1 MLSVLKKVS
10 QFYPGTAAVVL
21 ISIASQFLATNYGA
35 PVLVFALLLGMA
47 MNFLYRQEHT
57 KAGVDLCATQV
68 LRAGVAMLGA
78 GIAVSDIAAIG
89 FAGVGV
95 LIGGMFFTIA
105 IGPVL
110 ARMLGLKRDMGL
122 LSGGAVAIC
131 GVSAALTLSS
141 VMPKNEEQSKFTLL
155 TVIMV
160 TTIGAIAMVTYPI
173 AVQILE
179 LTPQQAGYF
188 LGGAIH
194 DVSHVAG
201 AGFALS
207 EAIGVEAMTVK
218 MVRVAML
225 IPIAWC
231 FLLLFNR
238 EGGSGQSLK
247 PPGFL
252 LLFIALATVNSFG
265 FIPAAWSSALTS
277 LSKLSFLLAIVA
289 LGIKTELSGLIS
301 HGWRPVALVLL
312 QSVFLGATMLLWAGF
327 AM

>member
-1 MLSVLKKVS
+1 LALSRLVQL
-10 QFYPGTAAVVL
+10 YPGIAAVLL
-21 ISIASQFLATNYGA
+21 IAVASQFLATNYGA

-57 KAGVDLCATQV
+57 RAGVDLCATQV
-68 LRAGVAMLGA
+68 LRAGVGLLGA

-89 FAGVGV
+89 VSGLGV
-95 LIGGMFFTIA
+95 LLGGMAVTIA
-105 IGPVL
+105 LGPVL
-110 ARMLGLKRDMGL
+110 AKMLGLNRDFGL
-122 LSGGAVAIC
+122 LSSGAVAIC

-141 VMPKNEEQSKFTLL
+141 VMPKSEEQSKFTLL

-160 TTIGAIAMVTYPI
+160 TTIGAIAMVLYPI
-173 AVQILE
+173 IVQTLE

-207 EAIGVEAMTVK
+207 ETVGVEAMTVK

-238 EGGSGQSLK
+238 HQGADVSLK
-247 PPGFL
+247 PPLFL
-252 LLFIALATVNSFG
+252 IGFIALALLNSG
-265 FIPAAWSSALTS
+265 GLIPAEWSTALTQ

-289 LGIKTELSGLIS
+289 LGIKTELSGLVA
-301 HGWRPVALVLL
+301 HGWRPVALVLI
-312 QSVFLGATMLLWAGF
+312 QSVLLGSTMLLWAVF
-327 AM
+327 MI

>member
-1 MLSVLKKVS
+1 MALSRLVQL
-10 QFYPGTAAVVL
+10 YPGIAAVLL
-21 ISIASQFLATNYGA
+21 IAVASQFLATNYGA

-57 KAGVDLCATQV
+57 RAGVDLCATQV
-68 LRAGVAMLGA
+68 LRAGVGLLGA

-89 FAGVGV
+89 VSGLGV
-95 LIGGMFFTIA
+95 LLGGMAVTIA
-105 IGPVL
+105 LGPVL
-110 ARMLGLKRDMGL
+110 AKMLGLNRDFGL
-122 LSGGAVAIC
+122 LSSGAVAIC

-141 VMPKNEEQSKFTLL
+141 VMPKSEEQSKFTLL

-160 TTIGAIAMVTYPI
+160 TTIGAIAMVLYPI
-173 AVQILE
+173 IVQTLE

-207 EAIGVEAMTVK
+207 EAVGVEAMTVK

-231 FLLLFNR
+231 FLMLFNR
-238 EGGSGQSLK
+238 STGSTQSLR

-252 LLFIALATVNSFG
+252 LVFIALAVVNSLG
-265 FIPAAWSSALTS
+265 YIPVNWSATLTE

-289 LGIKTELSGLIS
+289 LGIKTELSGLAA

-312 QSVFLGATMLLWAGF
+312 QSVLLGGTMLLWAVF
-327 AM
+327 MI

>member
-1 MLSVLKKVS
+1 MALSRLVQL
-10 QFYPGTAAVVL
+10 YPGIAAVLL
-21 ISIASQFLATNYGA
+21 IAVASQFLATNYGA

-57 KAGVDLCATQV
+57 RAGVDLCATQV
-68 LRAGVAMLGA
+68 LRAGVGLLGA

-89 FAGVGV
+89 VSGLGV
-95 LIGGMFFTIA
+95 LLGGMAITIA
-105 IGPVL
+105 LGPVL
-110 ARMLGLKRDMGL
+110 AKMLGLNRDFGL
-122 LSGGAVAIC
+122 LSSGAVAIC

-141 VMPKNEEQSKFTLL
+141 VMPKSEEQSKFTLL

-160 TTIGAIAMVTYPI
+160 TTIGAIAMVLYPI
-173 AVQILE
+173 IVQTLE

-207 EAIGVEAMTVK
+207 EAVGVEAMTVK

-231 FLLLFNR
+231 FLMLFNR
-238 EGGSGQSLK
+238 STGSTQSLR

-252 LLFIALATVNSFG
+252 LVFIALAVVNSLG
-265 FIPAAWSSALTS
+265 YIPVKWSATLTE

-289 LGIKTELSGLIS
+289 LGIKTELSGLAA

-312 QSVFLGATMLLWAGF
+312 QSVLLGGTMLLWAVF
-327 AM
+327 MI

>member
-1 MLSVLKKVS
+1 LALSRLVQL
-10 QFYPGTAAVVL
+10 YPGIAAVLL
-21 ISIASQFLATNYGA
+21 IAVASQFLATNYGA

-57 KAGVDLCATQV
+57 RAGVDLCATQV
-68 LRAGVAMLGA
+68 LRAGVGLLGA

-89 FAGVGV
+89 VSGLGV
-95 LIGGMFFTIA
+95 LLGGMAVTIA
-105 IGPVL
+105 LGPVL
-110 ARMLGLKRDMGL
+110 AKMLGLNRDFGL
-122 LSGGAVAIC
+122 LSSGAVAIC

-141 VMPKNEEQSKFTLL
+141 VMPKSEEQSKFTLL

-160 TTIGAIAMVTYPI
+160 TTIGAIAMVLYPI
-173 AVQILE
+173 IVQTLE

-207 EAIGVEAMTVK
+207 EAVGVEAMTVK

-231 FLLLFNR
+231 FLMLFNR
-238 EGGSGQSLK
+238 STGSTQSLR

-252 LLFIALATVNSFG
+252 LVFIALAVVNSLG
-265 FIPAAWSSALTS
+265 YIPVNWSATLTE

-289 LGIKTELSGLIS
+289 LGIKTELSGLAA

-312 QSVFLGATMLLWAGF
+312 QSVLLGGTMLLWAVF
-327 AM
+327 MI

>member
-1 MLSVLKKVS
+1 MALSRLVQL
-10 QFYPGTAAVVL
+10 YPGIAAVLL
-21 ISIASQFLATNYGA
+21 IAVASQFLATNYGA

-57 KAGVDLCATQV
+57 RAGVDLCATQV
-68 LRAGVAMLGA
+68 LRAGVGLLGA

-89 FAGVGV
+89 VSGLGV
-95 LIGGMFFTIA
+95 LLGGMAVTIA
-105 IGPVL
+105 LGPVL
-110 ARMLGLKRDMGL
+110 AKMLGLNRDFGL
-122 LSGGAVAIC
+122 LSSGAVAIC

-141 VMPKNEEQSKFTLL
+141 VMPKSEEQSKFTLL

-160 TTIGAIAMVTYPI
+160 TTIGAIAMVLYPI
-173 AVQILE
+173 IVQTLE

-207 EAIGVEAMTVK
+207 EAVGVEAMTVK

-231 FLLLFNR
+231 FLMLFNR
-238 EGGSGQSLK
+238 STGSTQSLR

-252 LLFIALATVNSFG
+252 LVFVALAVVNSLG
-265 FIPAAWSSALTS
+265 YIPVNWSATLTE

-289 LGIKTELSGLIS
+289 LGIKTELSGLAA

-312 QSVFLGATMLLWAGF
+312 QSVLLGGTMLLWAVF
-327 AM
+327 MI

>member
-1 MLSVLKKVS
+1 MALSRLVQL
-10 QFYPGTAAVVL
+10 YPGIAAVLL
-21 ISIASQFLATNYGA
+21 IAVASQFLATNYGA

-57 KAGVDLCATQV
+57 RAGVDLCATQV
-68 LRAGVAMLGA
+68 LRAGVGLLGA

-89 FAGVGV
+89 VSGLGV
-95 LIGGMFFTIA
+95 LLGGMAVTIA
-105 IGPVL
+105 LGPVL
-110 ARMLGLKRDMGL
+110 AKMLGLNRDFGL
-122 LSGGAVAIC
+122 LSSGAVAIC

-141 VMPKNEEQSKFTLL
+141 VMPKSEEQSKFTLL

-160 TTIGAIAMVTYPI
+160 TTIGAIAMVLYPI
-173 AVQILE
+173 IVQTLE

-207 EAIGVEAMTVK
+207 EAVGVEAMTVK

-231 FLLLFNR
+231 FLMLFNR
-238 EGGSGQSLK
+238 STGSTQSLR

-252 LLFIALATVNSFG
+252 LVFIALAVVNSLG
-265 FIPAAWSSALTS
+265 YIPVKWSATLTE

-289 LGIKTELSGLIS
+289 LGIKTELSGLVA

-312 QSVFLGATMLLWAGF
+312 QSVLLGGTMLLWAVF
-327 AM
+327 MI

>member
-1 MLSVLKKVS
+1 MALSRLVQL
-10 QFYPGTAAVVL
+10 YPGIAAVLL
-21 ISIASQFLATNYGA
+21 IAVASQFLAANYGA

-57 KAGVDLCATQV
+57 RAGVDLCATQV
-68 LRAGVAMLGA
+68 LRAGVGLLGA

-89 FAGVGV
+89 VSGLGV
-95 LIGGMFFTIA
+95 LLGGMAVTIVL
-105 IGPVL
+105 GPVL
-110 ARMLGLKRDMGL
+110 AKMLGLNRDLGL
-122 LSGGAVAIC
+122 LSSGAVAIC

-141 VMPKNEEQSKFTLL
+141 VMPKSEEQSKFTLL

-160 TTIGAIAMVTYPI
+160 TTIGAIAMVLYPI
-173 AVQILE
+173 IVQTLE

-207 EAIGVEAMTVK
+207 EAVGVEAMTVK

-231 FLLLFNR
+231 FLMLFNR
-238 EGGSGQSLK
+238 STGSTQSLR

-252 LLFIALATVNSFG
+252 LTFIALAILNSLGYIPVN
-265 FIPAAWSSALTS
+265 WSETLTE

-289 LGIKTELSGLIS
+289 LGIKTELSGLVA
-301 HGWRPVALVLL
+301 HGWRPVVLVLL
-312 QSVFLGATMLLWAGF
+312 QSVLLGGTMLLWAVF
-327 AM
+327 MI

>member
-1 MLSVLKKVS
+1 MALSRLVQL
-10 QFYPGTAAVVL
+10 YPGIAAVLL
-21 ISIASQFLATNYGA
+21 IAVASQFLATNYGA

-57 KAGVDLCATQV
+57 RAGVDLCATQV
-68 LRAGVAMLGA
+68 LRAGVGLLGA

-89 FAGVGV
+89 VSGLGV
-95 LIGGMFFTIA
+95 LLGGMAVTIA
-105 IGPVL
+105 LGPVL
-110 ARMLGLKRDMGL
+110 AKMLGLNRDFGL
-122 LSGGAVAIC
+122 LSSGAVAIC

-141 VMPKNEEQSKFTLL
+141 VMPKSEEQSKFTLL

-160 TTIGAIAMVTYPI
+160 TTIGAIAMVLYPI
-173 AVQILE
+173 IVQTLE
-179 LTPQQAGYF
+179 LTPQQAGYL

-207 EAIGVEAMTVK
+207 EAVGVEAMTVK

-231 FLLLFNR
+231 FLMLFNR
-238 EGGSGQSLK
+238 STGSTQSLR

-252 LLFIALATVNSFG
+252 LVFIALAVVNSLG
-265 FIPAAWSSALTS
+265 YIPVNWSATLTE

-289 LGIKTELSGLIS
+289 LGIKTELSGLVA

-312 QSVFLGATMLLWAGF
+312 QSVLLGGTMLLWAVF
-327 AM
+327 MI

>member
-1 MLSVLKKVS
+1 MALSRLVQL
-10 QFYPGTAAVVL
+10 YPGIAAVLL
-21 ISIASQFLATNYGA
+21 IAVASQFLATNYGA

-57 KAGVDLCATQV
+57 RAGVDLCATQV
-68 LRAGVAMLGA
+68 LRAGVGLLGA

-89 FAGVGV
+89 VSGLGV
-95 LIGGMFFTIA
+95 LLGGMAVTIA
-105 IGPVL
+105 LGPVL
-110 ARMLGLKRDMGL
+110 AKMLGLNRDFGL
-122 LSGGAVAIC
+122 LSSGAVAIC

-141 VMPKNEEQSKFTLL
+141 VMPKSEEQSKFTLL

-160 TTIGAIAMVTYPI
+160 TTIGAIAMVLYPI
-173 AVQILE
+173 IVQTLE

-207 EAIGVEAMTVK
+207 ETVGVEAMTVK

-238 EGGSGQSLK
+238 HQGADVSLK
-247 PPGFL
+247 PPLFL
-252 LLFIALATVNSFG
+252 IGFIALALLNSG
-265 FIPAAWSSALTS
+265 GLIPAEWSTALTQ

-289 LGIKTELSGLIS
+289 LGIKTELSGLVA
-301 HGWRPVALVLL
+301 HGWRPVALVLI
-312 QSVFLGATMLLWAGF
+312 QSVLLGSTMLLWAVF
-327 AM
+327 MI

>member
-1 MLSVLKKVS
+1 MALSRLVQL
-10 QFYPGTAAVVL
+10 YPGIAAVLL
-21 ISIASQFLATNYGA
+21 IAVASQFLATNYGA

-57 KAGVDLCATQV
+57 RAGVDLCATQV
-68 LRAGVAMLGA
+68 LRAGVGLLGA

-89 FAGVGV
+89 VSGLGV
-95 LIGGMFFTIA
+95 LLGGMAVTIVL
-105 IGPVL
+105 GPVL
-110 ARMLGLKRDMGL
+110 AKMLGLSRDLGL
-122 LSGGAVAIC
+122 LSSGAVAIC

-141 VMPKNEEQSKFTLL
+141 VMPKSEEQSKFTLL

-160 TTIGAIAMVTYPI
+160 TTIGAIAMVLYPI
-173 AVQILE
+173 IVQTLE

-207 EAIGVEAMTVK
+207 EAVGVEAMTVK

-231 FLLLFNR
+231 FLMLFNR
-238 EGGSGQSLK
+238 STGSTQSLR

-252 LLFIALATVNSFG
+252 LAFIALAILNSLGYIPVN
-265 FIPAAWSSALTS
+265 WSETLTE

-289 LGIKTELSGLIS
+289 LGIKTELSGLVA

-312 QSVFLGATMLLWAGF
+312 QSVLLGGTMLLWAVF
-327 AM
+327 MI

>member
-21 ISIASQFLATNYGA
+21 IAIASQFLATNYGA

-173 AVQILE
+173 AVQLLE
-179 LTPQQAGYF
+179 LSPQQAGYF

-238 EGGSGQSLK
+238 EGGAGQSLK

-252 LLFIALATVNSFG
+252 LVFIALAAINSFG
-265 FIPAAWSSALTS
+265 FIPVAWSSALTS

-312 QSVFLGATMLLWAGF
+312 QSVFLGSTMLLWAVF

>member
-1 MLSVLKKVS
+1 MALSRLVQL
-10 QFYPGTAAVVL
+10 YPGIAAVLL
-21 ISIASQFLATNYGA
+21 IAVASQFLATNYGA

-57 KAGVDLCATQV
+57 RAGVDLCATQV
-68 LRAGVAMLGA
+68 LRAGVGLLGA

-89 FAGVGV
+89 VSGLGV
-95 LIGGMFFTIA
+95 LLGGMAVTIA
-105 IGPVL
+105 LGPVL
-110 ARMLGLKRDMGL
+110 AKMLGLNRDFGL
-122 LSGGAVAIC
+122 LSSGAVAIC

-141 VMPKNEEQSKFTLL
+141 VMPKSEEQSKFTLL

-160 TTIGAIAMVTYPI
+160 TTIGAIAMVLYPI
-173 AVQILE
+173 IVQTIE

-207 EAIGVEAMTVK
+207 EAVGVEAMTVK

-231 FLLLFNR
+231 FLMLFNR
-238 EGGSGQSLK
+238 STGSTQSLR

-252 LLFIALATVNSFG
+252 LVFIALAVVNSLG
-265 FIPAAWSSALTS
+265 YIPVNWSATLTE

-289 LGIKTELSGLIS
+289 LGIKTELSGLVA

-312 QSVFLGATMLLWAGF
+312 QSVLLGGTMLLWAVF
-327 AM
+327 MI

>member
-1 MLSVLKKVS
+1 MALSRPVQL
-10 QFYPGTAAVVL
+10 YPGIAAVLL
-21 ISIASQFLATNYGA
+21 IAVASQFLATNYGA

-57 KAGVDLCATQV
+57 RAGVDLCATQV
-68 LRAGVAMLGA
+68 LRAGVGLLGA

-89 FAGVGV
+89 VSGLGV
-95 LIGGMFFTIA
+95 LLGGMAVTIA
-105 IGPVL
+105 LGPVL
-110 ARMLGLKRDMGL
+110 AKMLGLNRDFGL
-122 LSGGAVAIC
+122 LSSGAVAIC

-141 VMPKNEEQSKFTLL
+141 VMPKSEEQSKFTLL

-160 TTIGAIAMVTYPI
+160 TTIGAIAMVLYPI
-173 AVQILE
+173 IVQTLE

-207 EAIGVEAMTVK
+207 EAVGVEAMTVK

-231 FLLLFNR
+231 FLMLFNR
-238 EGGSGQSLK
+238 STGSTQSLR

-252 LLFIALATVNSFG
+252 LVFIALAVVNSLG
-265 FIPAAWSSALTS
+265 YIPVNWSATLTE

-289 LGIKTELSGLIS
+289 LGIKTELSGLAA

-312 QSVFLGATMLLWAGF
+312 QSVLLGGTMLLWAVF
-327 AM
+327 MI

>member
-1 MLSVLKKVS
+1 MALSRLVQL
-10 QFYPGTAAVVL
+10 YPGIAAVLL
-21 ISIASQFLATNYGA
+21 IAVASQFLATNYGA

-57 KAGVDLCATQV
+57 RAGVDLCATQV
-68 LRAGVAMLGA
+68 LRAGVGLLGA

-89 FAGVGV
+89 VSGLGV
-95 LIGGMFFTIA
+95 LLGGMAVTIA
-105 IGPVL
+105 LGPVL
-110 ARMLGLKRDMGL
+110 AKMLGLNRDFGL
-122 LSGGAVAIC
+122 LSSGAVAIC

-141 VMPKNEEQSKFTLL
+141 VMPKSEEQSKFTLL

-160 TTIGAIAMVTYPI
+160 TTIGAIAMVLYPI
-173 AVQILE
+173 IVQTLE

-207 EAIGVEAMTVK
+207 EAVGVEAMTVK

-231 FLLLFNR
+231 FLMLFNR
-238 EGGSGQSLK
+238 STGSTQSLR

-252 LLFIALATVNSFG
+252 LVFIALAILNSLGYIPVN
-265 FIPAAWSSALTS
+265 WSETLTE

-289 LGIKTELSGLIS
+289 LGIKTELSGLVA

-312 QSVFLGATMLLWAGF
+312 QSVLLGGTMLLWAVF
-327 AM
+327 MI

>member
-1 MLSVLKKVS
+1 MALSRLVQL
-10 QFYPGTAAVVL
+10 YPGIAAVLL
-21 ISIASQFLATNYGA
+21 IAVASQFLATNYGA

-57 KAGVDLCATQV
+57 RAGVDLCATQV
-68 LRAGVAMLGA
+68 LRAGVGLLGA

-89 FAGVGV
+89 ISGLGI
-95 LIGGMFFTIA
+95 LLGGMAVTIVL
-105 IGPVL
+105 GPVL
-110 ARMLGLKRDMGL
+110 AKMLGLSRDLGL
-122 LSGGAVAIC
+122 LSSGAVAIC

-141 VMPKNEEQSKFTLL
+141 VMPKSEEQSKFTLL

-160 TTIGAIAMVTYPI
+160 TTIGAIAMVLYPI
-173 AVQILE
+173 IVQTLE

-207 EAIGVEAMTVK
+207 EAVGVEAMTVK

-231 FLLLFNR
+231 FLMLFNR
-238 EGGSGQSLK
+238 STGSTQSLR

-252 LLFIALATVNSFG
+252 LVFIALAVVNSLG
-265 FIPAAWSSALTS
+265 YIPVNWSATLTE

-289 LGIKTELSGLIS
+289 LGIKTELSGLVA
-301 HGWRPVALVLL
+301 HGWRPVVLVLL
-312 QSVFLGATMLLWAGF
+312 QSVLLGGTMLLWAVF
-327 AM
+327 MI

>member
-1 MLSVLKKVS
+1 MALSRLVQL
-10 QFYPGTAAVVL
+10 YPGIAAVLL
-21 ISIASQFLATNYGA
+21 IAVASQFLATNYGA

-47 MNFLYRQEHT
+47 INFLYRQEHT
-57 KAGVDLCATQV
+57 RAGVDLCATQV
-68 LRAGVAMLGA
+68 LRAGVGLLGA

-89 FAGVGV
+89 VSGLGV
-95 LIGGMFFTIA
+95 LLGGMAVTIA
-105 IGPVL
+105 LGPVL
-110 ARMLGLKRDMGL
+110 AKMLGLNRDFGL
-122 LSGGAVAIC
+122 LSSGAVAIC

-141 VMPKNEEQSKFTLL
+141 VMPKSEEQSKFTLL

-160 TTIGAIAMVTYPI
+160 TTIGAIAMVLYPI
-173 AVQILE
+173 IVQTLE

-188 LGGAIH
+188 LGGAIQ

-207 EAIGVEAMTVK
+207 EAVGVEAMTVK

-231 FLLLFNR
+231 FLMLFNR
-238 EGGSGQSLK
+238 STGSTQSLR

-252 LLFIALATVNSFG
+252 LAFIALAILNSLGYIPVN
-265 FIPAAWSSALTS
+265 WSETLTE

-289 LGIKTELSGLIS
+289 LGIKTELSGLVA
-301 HGWRPVALVLL
+301 HCWRPVALVLL
-312 QSVFLGATMLLWAGF
+312 QSVLLGGTMLLWAVF
-327 AM
+327 MI

>member
-1 MLSVLKKVS
+1 MALSRLVQL
-10 QFYPGTAAVVL
+10 YPGIAAVLL
-21 ISIASQFLATNYGA
+21 IAVASQFLAANYGA

-57 KAGVDLCATQV
+57 RAGVDLCATQV
-68 LRAGVAMLGA
+68 LRAGVGLLGA

-89 FAGVGV
+89 VSGLGV
-95 LIGGMFFTIA
+95 LLGGMAVTIVL
-105 IGPVL
+105 GPVL
-110 ARMLGLKRDMGL
+110 AKMLGLNRDLGL
-122 LSGGAVAIC
+122 LSSGAVAIC

-141 VMPKNEEQSKFTLL
+141 VMPKSEEQSKFTLL

-160 TTIGAIAMVTYPI
+160 TTIGAIAMVLYPI
-173 AVQILE
+173 IVQTLE

-207 EAIGVEAMTVK
+207 EAVGVEAMTVK

-231 FLLLFNR
+231 FLMLFNR
-238 EGGSGQSLK
+238 STGSTQSLR

-252 LLFIALATVNSFG
+252 LAFIALAILNSLGYIPVN
-265 FIPAAWSSALTS
+265 WSETLTE

-289 LGIKTELSGLIS
+289 LGIKTELSGLVA
-301 HGWRPVALVLL
+301 HGWRPVVLVLL
-312 QSVFLGATMLLWAGF
+312 QSVLLGGTMLLWAVF
-327 AM
+327 MI

>member
-1 MLSVLKKVS
+1 MALSRLVQL
-10 QFYPGTAAVVL
+10 YPGIAAVLL
-21 ISIASQFLATNYGA
+21 IAVASQFLATNYGA

-57 KAGVDLCATQV
+57 RAGVDLCATQV
-68 LRAGVAMLGA
+68 LRAGVGLLGA

-89 FAGVGV
+89 VSGLGV
-95 LIGGMFFTIA
+95 LLGGMAVTIA
-105 IGPVL
+105 LGPVL
-110 ARMLGLKRDMGL
+110 AKMLGLNLDFGL
-122 LSGGAVAIC
+122 LSSGAVAIC

-141 VMPKNEEQSKFTLL
+141 VMPKSEEQSKFTLL

-160 TTIGAIAMVTYPI
+160 TTIGAIAMVLYPI
-173 AVQILE
+173 IVQTLE

-207 EAIGVEAMTVK
+207 EAVGVEAMTVK

-231 FLLLFNR
+231 FLMLFNR
-238 EGGSGQSLK
+238 STGSTQSLR

-252 LLFIALATVNSFG
+252 LVFIALSVVNSLRY
-265 FIPAAWSSALTS
+265 IPVNWSATLTE

-289 LGIKTELSGLIS
+289 LGIKTELSGLVA

-312 QSVFLGATMLLWAGF
+312 QSVLLGGTMLLWAVF
-327 AM
+327 MI

>member
-1 MLSVLKKVS
+1 MALSRLVQL
-10 QFYPGTAAVVL
+10 YPGIAAVLL
-21 ISIASQFLATNYGA
+21 IAVASQFLATNYGA

-57 KAGVDLCATQV
+57 RAGVDLCATQV
-68 LRAGVAMLGA
+68 LRAGVGLLGA

-89 FAGVGV
+89 ISGLGI
-95 LIGGMFFTIA
+95 LLGGMAVTIVL
-105 IGPVL
+105 GPVL
-110 ARMLGLKRDMGL
+110 AKMLGLSRDLGL
-122 LSGGAVAIC
+122 LSSGAVAIC

-141 VMPKNEEQSKFTLL
+141 VMPKSEEQSKFTLL

-160 TTIGAIAMVTYPI
+160 TTIGAIAMVLYPI
-173 AVQILE
+173 IVQTLE

-207 EAIGVEAMTVK
+207 EAVGVEAMTVK

-231 FLLLFNR
+231 FLMLFNR
-238 EGGSGQSLK
+238 SSGSTQSLR

-252 LLFIALATVNSFG
+252 LAFIALAIVNSLG
-265 FIPAAWSSALTS
+265 YIPVNWSATLTE

-289 LGIKTELSGLIS
+289 LGIKTELSGLVA
-301 HGWRPVALVLL
+301 HGWRPVVLVLL
-312 QSVFLGATMLLWAGF
+312 QSVLLGGTMLLWAVF
-327 AM
+327 MI

>member
-1 MLSVLKKVS
+1 MLSVLRKVS

-21 ISIASQFLATNYGA
+21 IAIASQFLATNYGA

-89 FAGVGV
+89 FAGVAV

-105 IGPVL
+105 LGPVL

-173 AVQILE
+173 IVQLLE

-207 EAIGVEAMTVK
+207 ETVGVEAMTVK

-238 EGGSGQSLK
+238 EGSSGQSLK

-252 LLFIALATVNSFG
+252 LAFIALATVNSLG

-289 LGIKTELSGLIS
+289 LGIKTELSGLVS

-312 QSVFLGATMLLWAGF
+312 QSVFLGATMLLWAVF

>member
-1 MLSVLKKVS
+1 LALSRLVQL
-10 QFYPGTAAVVL
+10 YPGIAAVLL
-21 ISIASQFLATNYGA
+21 IAVASQFLATNYGA

-57 KAGVDLCATQV
+57 RAGVDLCATQV
-68 LRAGVAMLGA
+68 LRAGVGLLGA

-89 FAGVGV
+89 VSGLGV
-95 LIGGMFFTIA
+95 LLGGMAVTIVL
-105 IGPVL
+105 GPVL
-110 ARMLGLKRDMGL
+110 AKMLGLSRDLGL
-122 LSGGAVAIC
+122 LSSGAVAIC

-141 VMPKNEEQSKFTLL
+141 VMPKSEEQSKFTLL

-160 TTIGAIAMVTYPI
+160 TTIGAIAMVLYPI
-173 AVQILE
+173 IVQTLE

-207 EAIGVEAMTVK
+207 EAVGVEAMTVK

-231 FLLLFNR
+231 FLMLFNR
-238 EGGSGQSLK
+238 STGSTQSLR

-252 LLFIALATVNSFG
+252 LAFIALAILNSLG
-265 FIPAAWSSALTS
+265 YIPANWSETLTE

-289 LGIKTELSGLIS
+289 LGIKTELSGLVA

-312 QSVFLGATMLLWAGF
+312 QSVLLGGTMLLWAVF
-327 AM
+327 MI

>member
-1 MLSVLKKVS
+1 MALSRLVQL
-10 QFYPGTAAVVL
+10 YPGIAAVLL
-21 ISIASQFLATNYGA
+21 IAVASQFLATNYGA

-57 KAGVDLCATQV
+57 RAGVDLCATQV
-68 LRAGVAMLGA
+68 LRAGVGLLGA

-89 FAGVGV
+89 VSGLGV
-95 LIGGMFFTIA
+95 LLGGMAVTIA
-105 IGPVL
+105 LGPVL
-110 ARMLGLKRDMGL
+110 AKMLGLNRDFGL
-122 LSGGAVAIC
+122 LSSGAVAIC

-141 VMPKNEEQSKFTLL
+141 VMPKSEEQSKFTLL

-160 TTIGAIAMVTYPI
+160 TTIGAIAMVLYPI
-173 AVQILE
+173 IVQTLE

-207 EAIGVEAMTVK
+207 EAVGVEAMTVK

-231 FLLLFNR
+231 FLMLFNR
-238 EGGSGQSLK
+238 STGSTKSLR

-252 LLFIALATVNSFG
+252 LVFIALAVVNSLG
-265 FIPAAWSSALTS
+265 YIPVNWSATLTE

-289 LGIKTELSGLIS
+289 LGIKTELSGLVA

-312 QSVFLGATMLLWAGF
+312 QSVLLGGTMLLWAVF
-327 AM
+327 MI

>member
-1 MLSVLKKVS
+1 LALSRLVQL
-10 QFYPGTAAVVL
+10 YPGIAAVLL
-21 ISIASQFLATNYGA
+21 IAVASQFLAANYGA

-57 KAGVDLCATQV
+57 RAGVDLCATQV
-68 LRAGVAMLGA
+68 LRAGVGLLGA

-89 FAGVGV
+89 VSGLGV
-95 LIGGMFFTIA
+95 LLGGMAVTIA
-105 IGPVL
+105 LGPVL
-110 ARMLGLKRDMGL
+110 AKMLGLNRDFGL
-122 LSGGAVAIC
+122 LSSGAVAIC

-141 VMPKNEEQSKFTLL
+141 VMPKSEEQSKFTLL

-160 TTIGAIAMVTYPI
+160 TTIGAIAMVLYPI
-173 AVQILE
+173 IVQTLE

-207 EAIGVEAMTVK
+207 EAVGVEAMTVK

-231 FLLLFNR
+231 FLMLFNR
-238 EGGSGQSLK
+238 STGSTQSLR

-252 LLFIALATVNSFG
+252 LVFIALAVVNSLG
-265 FIPAAWSSALTS
+265 YIPVNWSATLTE

-289 LGIKTELSGLIS
+289 LGIKTELSGLVA

-312 QSVFLGATMLLWAGF
+312 QSVLLGGTMLLWAVF
-327 AM
+327 MI

>member
-1 MLSVLKKVS
+1 MALSRLVQL
-10 QFYPGTAAVVL
+10 YPGIAAVLL
-21 ISIASQFLATNYGA
+21 IAVASQFLAANYGA

-57 KAGVDLCATQV
+57 RAGVDLCATQV
-68 LRAGVAMLGA
+68 LRAGVGLLGA

-89 FAGVGV
+89 VSGLGV
-95 LIGGMFFTIA
+95 LLGGMAVTIVL
-105 IGPVL
+105 GPVL
-110 ARMLGLKRDMGL
+110 AKMLGLSRDLGL
-122 LSGGAVAIC
+122 LSSGAVAIC

-141 VMPKNEEQSKFTLL
+141 VMPKSEEQSKFTLL

-160 TTIGAIAMVTYPI
+160 TTIGAIAMVLYPI
-173 AVQILE
+173 IVQTLE

-207 EAIGVEAMTVK
+207 EAVGVEAMTVK

-231 FLLLFNR
+231 FLMLFNR
-238 EGGSGQSLK
+238 STGSTQSLR

-252 LLFIALATVNSFG
+252 LAFIALAILNSLGYIPVN
-265 FIPAAWSSALTS
+265 WSETLTE

-289 LGIKTELSGLIS
+289 LGIKTELSGLVA

-312 QSVFLGATMLLWAGF
+312 QSVLLGGTMLLWAVF
-327 AM
+327 MI

>member
-1 MLSVLKKVS
+1 MALSRLVQL
-10 QFYPGTAAVVL
+10 YPGIAAVLL
-21 ISIASQFLATNYGA
+21 IAVASQFLATNYGA

-57 KAGVDLCATQV
+57 RAGVDLCATQV
-68 LRAGVAMLGA
+68 LRAGVGLLGA

-89 FAGVGV
+89 VSGLGV
-95 LIGGMFFTIA
+95 LLGGMAVTIA
-105 IGPVL
+105 LGPVL
-110 ARMLGLKRDMGL
+110 AKMLGLNRDFGL
-122 LSGGAVAIC
+122 LSSGAVAIC

-141 VMPKNEEQSKFTLL
+141 VMPKSEEQSKFTLL

-160 TTIGAIAMVTYPI
+160 TTIGAIAMVLYPI
-173 AVQILE
+173 IVQTLE

-207 EAIGVEAMTVK
+207 EAVGVEAMTVK

-238 EGGSGQSLK
+238 HQGADVSLK
-247 PPGFL
+247 PPLFL
-252 LLFIALATVNSFG
+252 IGFIALALLNSG
-265 FIPAAWSSALTS
+265 GLIPAEWSTALTQ

-289 LGIKTELSGLIS
+289 LGIKTELSGLVA
-301 HGWRPVALVLL
+301 HGWRPVALVLI
-312 QSVFLGATMLLWAGF
+312 QSVLLGSTMLLWAVF
-327 AM
+327 MI

>member
-1 MLSVLKKVS
+1 LALSRLVQL
-10 QFYPGTAAVVL
+10 YPGIAAVLL
-21 ISIASQFLATNYGA
+21 IAVASQFLATNYGA

-57 KAGVDLCATQV
+57 RAGVDLCATQV
-68 LRAGVAMLGA
+68 LRAGVGLLGA

-89 FAGVGV
+89 VSGLGV
-95 LIGGMFFTIA
+95 LLGGMAVTIA
-105 IGPVL
+105 LGPVL
-110 ARMLGLKRDMGL
+110 AKMLGLNRDLGL
-122 LSGGAVAIC
+122 LSSGAVAIC

-141 VMPKNEEQSKFTLL
+141 VMPKSEEQSKFTLL

-160 TTIGAIAMVTYPI
+160 TTIGAIAMVLYPI
-173 AVQILE
+173 IVQTLE

-207 EAIGVEAMTVK
+207 EAVGVEAMTVK

-231 FLLLFNR
+231 FLMLFNR
-238 EGGSGQSLK
+238 STRSTQSLR

-252 LLFIALATVNSFG
+252 LVFIALAVVNSLG
-265 FIPAAWSSALTS
+265 YIPINWSATLTE

-289 LGIKTELSGLIS
+289 LGIKTELSGLVA

-312 QSVFLGATMLLWAGF
+312 QSVLLGGTMLLWAVF
-327 AM
+327 MI

>member
-1 MLSVLKKVS
+1 MALSRLVQL
-10 QFYPGTAAVVL
+10 YPGIAAVLL
-21 ISIASQFLATNYGA
+21 IAVASQFLATNYGA

-57 KAGVDLCATQV
+57 RAGVDLCATQV
-68 LRAGVAMLGA
+68 LRAGVGLLGA

-89 FAGVGV
+89 VSGLGV
-95 LIGGMFFTIA
+95 LLGGMAITIA
-105 IGPVL
+105 LGPVL
-110 ARMLGLKRDMGL
+110 AKMLGLNRDFGL
-122 LSGGAVAIC
+122 LSSGAVAIC

-141 VMPKNEEQSKFTLL
+141 VMPKSEEQSKFTLL

-160 TTIGAIAMVTYPI
+160 TTIGAIAMVLYPI
-173 AVQILE
+173 IVQTLE

-207 EAIGVEAMTVK
+207 ETVGVEAMTVK

-238 EGGSGQSLK
+238 HQGADVSLK
-247 PPGFL
+247 PPLFL
-252 LLFIALATVNSFG
+252 IGFIALALLNSG
-265 FIPAAWSSALTS
+265 GLIPAEWSTALTQ

-289 LGIKTELSGLIS
+289 LGIKTELSGLVA
-301 HGWRPVALVLL
+301 HGWRPVALVLI
-312 QSVFLGATMLLWAGF
+312 QSVLLGSTMLL
-327 AM
+327 

>member
-1 MLSVLKKVS
+1 MALSRLVQL
-10 QFYPGTAAVVL
+10 YPGIAAVLL
-21 ISIASQFLATNYGA
+21 IAVASQFLATNYGA

-57 KAGVDLCATQV
+57 RAGVDLCATQV
-68 LRAGVAMLGA
+68 LRAGVGLLGA

-89 FAGVGV
+89 VSGLGV
-95 LIGGMFFTIA
+95 LLGGMAVTIA
-105 IGPVL
+105 LGPVL
-110 ARMLGLKRDMGL
+110 AKMLGLNLDFGL
-122 LSGGAVAIC
+122 LSSGAVAIC

-141 VMPKNEEQSKFTLL
+141 VMPKSEEQSKFTLL

-160 TTIGAIAMVTYPI
+160 TTIGAIAMVLYPI
-173 AVQILE
+173 IVQTLE

-207 EAIGVEAMTVK
+207 EAVGVEAMTVK

-231 FLLLFNR
+231 FLMLFNR
-238 EGGSGQSLK
+238 STGSTQSLR

-252 LLFIALATVNSFG
+252 LVFIALAVVNSLG
-265 FIPAAWSSALTS
+265 YIPVNWSATLTE

-289 LGIKTELSGLIS
+289 LGIKTELSGLVA

-312 QSVFLGATMLLWAGF
+312 QSVLLGGTMLLWAVF
-327 AM
+327 MI

>member
-1 MLSVLKKVS
+1 LALSRLVQL
-10 QFYPGTAAVVL
+10 YPGIAAVLL
-21 ISIASQFLATNYGA
+21 IAVASQFLATNYGA

-57 KAGVDLCATQV
+57 RAGVDLCATQV
-68 LRAGVAMLGA
+68 LRAGVGLLGA

-89 FAGVGV
+89 VSGLGV
-95 LIGGMFFTIA
+95 LLGGMAVTIA
-105 IGPVL
+105 LGPVL
-110 ARMLGLKRDMGL
+110 AKMLGLNRDFGL
-122 LSGGAVAIC
+122 LSSGAVAIC

-141 VMPKNEEQSKFTLL
+141 VMPKSEEQSKFTLL

-160 TTIGAIAMVTYPI
+160 TTIGAIAMVLYPI
-173 AVQILE
+173 IVQTLE

-207 EAIGVEAMTVK
+207 EAVGVEAMTVK

-231 FLLLFNR
+231 FLMLFNR
-238 EGGSGQSLK
+238 STGSTQSLR

-252 LLFIALATVNSFG
+252 LVFIALAVVNSLG
-265 FIPAAWSSALTS
+265 YIPVNWSATLTE

-289 LGIKTELSGLIS
+289 LGIKTELSGLVA

-312 QSVFLGATMLLWAGF
+312 QSVLLGGTMLLWAVF
-327 AM
+327 MI

>member
-1 MLSVLKKVS
+1 MALSRLVQL
-10 QFYPGTAAVVL
+10 YPGIAAVLL
-21 ISIASQFLATNYGA
+21 IAVASQFLATNYCA

-57 KAGVDLCATQV
+57 RAGVDLCATQV
-68 LRAGVAMLGA
+68 LRAGVGLLGA

-89 FAGVGV
+89 VSGLGV
-95 LIGGMFFTIA
+95 LLGGMAVTIA
-105 IGPVL
+105 LGPVL
-110 ARMLGLKRDMGL
+110 AKMLGLNRDFGL
-122 LSGGAVAIC
+122 LSSGAVAIC

-141 VMPKNEEQSKFTLL
+141 VMPKSEEQSKFTLL

-160 TTIGAIAMVTYPI
+160 TTIGAIAMVLYPI
-173 AVQILE
+173 IVQTLE

-207 EAIGVEAMTVK
+207 EAVGVEAMTVK

-231 FLLLFNR
+231 FLMLFNR
-238 EGGSGQSLK
+238 STGSTQSLR

-252 LLFIALATVNSFG
+252 LVFIALAVVNSLG
-265 FIPAAWSSALTS
+265 YIPVNWSATLTE

-289 LGIKTELSGLIS
+289 LGIKTELSGLVA

-312 QSVFLGATMLLWAGF
+312 QSVLLGGTMLLWAVF
-327 AM
+327 MI

>member
-1 MLSVLKKVS
+1 MALSRLVQL
-10 QFYPGTAAVVL
+10 YPGIAAVLL
-21 ISIASQFLATNYGA
+21 IAAASQFLATNYGA

-57 KAGVDLCATQV
+57 RAGVDLCATQV
-68 LRAGVAMLGA
+68 LRAGVGLLGA

-89 FAGVGV
+89 VSGLGV
-95 LIGGMFFTIA
+95 LLGGMAITIA
-105 IGPVL
+105 LGPVL
-110 ARMLGLKRDMGL
+110 AKMLGLNRDFGL
-122 LSGGAVAIC
+122 LSSGAVAIC

-141 VMPKNEEQSKFTLL
+141 VMPKSEEQSKFTLL

-160 TTIGAIAMVTYPI
+160 TTIGAIAMVLYPI
-173 AVQILE
+173 IVQTLE

-207 EAIGVEAMTVK
+207 EAVGVEAMTVK

-231 FLLLFNR
+231 FLMLFNR
-238 EGGSGQSLK
+238 STGSTQSLR

-252 LLFIALATVNSFG
+252 LVFIALAVVNSLG
-265 FIPAAWSSALTS
+265 YIPVNWSATLTD

-289 LGIKTELSGLIS
+289 LGIKTELNGLVA

-312 QSVFLGATMLLWAGF
+312 QSVLLGGTMLLWAVF
-327 AM
+327 MI

>member
-21 ISIASQFLATNYGA
+21 VAIASQFLATNYGA

-105 IGPVL
+105 IGPML
-110 ARMLGLKRDMGL
+110 AHMLGLKRDMGL

-173 AVQILE
+173 AVQVLE

-238 EGGSGQSLK
+238 ENGSGQSLK

-252 LLFIALATVNSFG
+252 LFFIALATINSFG

-312 QSVFLGATMLLWAGF
+312 QSVFLGATMLLWALF

>member
-1 MLSVLKKVS
+1 MALSRLVQL
-10 QFYPGTAAVVL
+10 YPGIAAVLL
-21 ISIASQFLATNYGA
+21 IAVASQFLATNYGA

-57 KAGVDLCATQV
+57 RAGVDLCATQV
-68 LRAGVAMLGA
+68 LRAGVGLLGA

-89 FAGVGV
+89 ISGLGV
-95 LIGGMFFTIA
+95 LLGGMAVTIVL
-105 IGPVL
+105 GPVL
-110 ARMLGLKRDMGL
+110 AKMLGLSRDLGL
-122 LSGGAVAIC
+122 LSSGAVAIC

-141 VMPKNEEQSKFTLL
+141 VMPKSEEQSKFTLL

-160 TTIGAIAMVTYPI
+160 TTIGAIAMVLYPI
-173 AVQILE
+173 IVQTLE
-179 LTPQQAGYF
+179 LTPKQAGYF

-207 EAIGVEAMTVK
+207 EAVGVEAMTVK

-231 FLLLFNR
+231 FLMLFNR
-238 EGGSGQSLK
+238 STGSTQSLR

-252 LLFIALATVNSFG
+252 LAFIALAILNSLGYIPVN
-265 FIPAAWSSALTS
+265 WSETLTE

-289 LGIKTELSGLIS
+289 LGIKTELSGLVA
-301 HGWRPVALVLL
+301 HGWRPVVLVLL
-312 QSVFLGATMLLWAGF
+312 QSVLLGGTMLLWAVF
-327 AM
+327 MI

>member
-1 MLSVLKKVS
+1 MALSRLVQL
-10 QFYPGTAAVVL
+10 YPGIAAVLL
-21 ISIASQFLATNYGA
+21 IAVASQFLATNYGA

-57 KAGVDLCATQV
+57 RAGVDLCATQV
-68 LRAGVAMLGA
+68 LRAGVGLLGA

-89 FAGVGV
+89 VSGLGV
-95 LIGGMFFTIA
+95 LLGGMAVTIA
-105 IGPVL
+105 LGPVL
-110 ARMLGLKRDMGL
+110 AKMLGLNRDFGL
-122 LSGGAVAIC
+122 LSSGAVAIC

-141 VMPKNEEQSKFTLL
+141 VMPKSEEQSKFTLL

-160 TTIGAIAMVTYPI
+160 TTIGAIAMVLYPI
-173 AVQILE
+173 IVQTLE

-207 EAIGVEAMTVK
+207 EAVGVEAMTVK

-231 FLLLFNR
+231 FLMLFNR
-238 EGGSGQSLK
+238 STGSTQSLR

-252 LLFIALATVNSFG
+252 LVFIALAVVNSLG
-265 FIPAAWSSALTS
+265 YIPVNWSATLTE

-289 LGIKTELSGLIS
+289 LGIKTELSGLVA

-312 QSVFLGATMLLWAGF
+312 QSVLLGGTMLLWAVF
-327 AM
+327 MI

>member
-1 MLSVLKKVS
+1 MALSRLVQL
-10 QFYPGTAAVVL
+10 YPGIAAVLL
-21 ISIASQFLATNYGA
+21 IAVASQFLATNYGA

-47 MNFLYRQEHT
+47 INFLYRQEHT
-57 KAGVDLCATQV
+57 RAGVDLCATQV
-68 LRAGVAMLGA
+68 LRAGVGLLGA
-78 GIAVSDIAAIG
+78 GIAVSYIAAIG
-89 FAGVGV
+89 VSGLGV
-95 LIGGMFFTIA
+95 LLGGMAVTIA
-105 IGPVL
+105 LGPVL
-110 ARMLGLKRDMGL
+110 AKMLGLNRDFGL
-122 LSGGAVAIC
+122 LSSGAVAIC

-141 VMPKNEEQSKFTLL
+141 VMPKSEEQSKFTLL

-160 TTIGAIAMVTYPI
+160 TTIGAIAMVLYPI
-173 AVQILE
+173 IVQTLE

-207 EAIGVEAMTVK
+207 EAVGVEAMTVK

-231 FLLLFNR
+231 FLMLFNR
-238 EGGSGQSLK
+238 STGSTQSLR

-252 LLFIALATVNSFG
+252 LVFIALAILNSLGYIPVN
-265 FIPAAWSSALTS
+265 WSETLTE

-289 LGIKTELSGLIS
+289 LGIKTELSGLVA

-312 QSVFLGATMLLWAGF
+312 QSVLLGGTMLLWAVF
-327 AM
+327 MI

>member
-1 MLSVLKKVS
+1 LALSRLVQL
-10 QFYPGTAAVVL
+10 YPGIAAVLL
-21 ISIASQFLATNYGA
+21 IAVASQFLATNYGA

-57 KAGVDLCATQV
+57 RAGVDLCATQV
-68 LRAGVAMLGA
+68 LRAGVGLLGA

-89 FAGVGV
+89 VSGLGV
-95 LIGGMFFTIA
+95 LLGGMAVTIA
-105 IGPVL
+105 LGPVL
-110 ARMLGLKRDMGL
+110 AKMLGLNRDFGL
-122 LSGGAVAIC
+122 LSSGAVAIC

-141 VMPKNEEQSKFTLL
+141 VMPKSEEQSKFTLL

-160 TTIGAIAMVTYPI
+160 TTIGAIAMVLYPI
-173 AVQILE
+173 IVQTLE

-207 EAIGVEAMTVK
+207 EAVGVEAMTVK

-231 FLLLFNR
+231 FLMLFNR
-238 EGGSGQSLK
+238 STGSTQSLR

-252 LLFIALATVNSFG
+252 LVFIALAILNSLGYIPVN
-265 FIPAAWSSALTS
+265 WSETLTE

-289 LGIKTELSGLIS
+289 LGIKTELSGLVA

-312 QSVFLGATMLLWAGF
+312 QSVLLGGTMLLWAVF
-327 AM
+327 MI

>member
-1 MLSVLKKVS
+1 MALSRLVQL
-10 QFYPGTAAVVL
+10 YPGIAAVLL
-21 ISIASQFLATNYGA
+21 IAVASQFLATNYGA

-57 KAGVDLCATQV
+57 RAGVDLCATQV
-68 LRAGVAMLGA
+68 LRAGVGLLGA

-89 FAGVGV
+89 VSGLGV
-95 LIGGMFFTIA
+95 LLGGMAITIA
-105 IGPVL
+105 LGPVL
-110 ARMLGLKRDMGL
+110 AKMLGLNRDFGL
-122 LSGGAVAIC
+122 LSSGAVAIC

-141 VMPKNEEQSKFTLL
+141 VMPKSEEQSKFTLL

-160 TTIGAIAMVTYPI
+160 TTIGAIAMVLYPI
-173 AVQILE
+173 IVQTLE

-207 EAIGVEAMTVK
+207 EAVGVEAMTVK

-231 FLLLFNR
+231 FLMLFNR
-238 EGGSGQSLK
+238 STGSTQSLR

-252 LLFIALATVNSFG
+252 LVFIALAVVNSLG
-265 FIPAAWSSALTS
+265 YIPVNWSATLTD

-289 LGIKTELSGLIS
+289 LGIKTELNGLVA

-312 QSVFLGATMLLWAGF
+312 QSVLLGGTMLLWAVF
-327 AM
+327 MI